1 MAQLLEVLPNLR
13 HAGVF
18 QMSTMVKLGIGF
30 KEPLTFP
37 GIKKYLLF
45 DSATWRIQ
53 KFPLAGIRCCDSKKI
68 SCHAILK
75 NQYGEP
81 KMDVILTISFNITA
95 EIKITKHIK
104 GINKKQEKY
113 HVSREKIVQSIL
125 NIWINNL
132 NFYRFLQ
139 FMVRN

>member
-1 MAQLLEVLPNLR
+1 
-13 HAGVF
+13 
-18 QMSTMVKLGIGF
+18 MSTMVNLGIGF

-45 DSATWRIQ
+45 DSATWGIC
-53 KFPLAGIRCCDSKKI
+53 KFQLAGIRCCDSKKI

-75 NQYGEP
+75 NLYGEL

-104 GINKKQEKY
+104 GINEQQEKY
-113 HVSREKIVQSIL
+113 HVSRENIVQSIL

-132 NFYRFLQ
+132 NFYHFLQ
-139 FMVRN
+139 FTVRN